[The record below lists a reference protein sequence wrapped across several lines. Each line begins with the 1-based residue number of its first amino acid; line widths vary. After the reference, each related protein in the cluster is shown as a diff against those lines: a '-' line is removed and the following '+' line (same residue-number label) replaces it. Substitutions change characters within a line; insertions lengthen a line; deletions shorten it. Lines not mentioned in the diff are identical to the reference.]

1 MASGATKMAVV
12 GNMLMDVRV
21 IDINERN
28 LEVRY
33 DTRAHLHCSSSI
45 WPLPS
50 CCYDK
55 KELENF
61 SFATELSPEDFGWEY
76 QNYYTLPSLIRRQL
90 AKRTYELPSEMAG
103 FGSGSAGYLAGR
115 SDSKAWLPDGDSQIL
130 RSNVFG
136 PSGFWT
142 MAPLRYAAK

>member
-1 MASGATKMAVV
+1 MIPEPIFIVA
-12 GNMLMDVRV
+12 R
-21 IDINERN
+21 
-28 LEVRY
+28 
-33 DTRAHLHCSSSI
+33 SSI
-45 WPLPS
+45 GSLPS

-55 KELENF
+55 KVENF

-115 SDSKAWLPDGDSQIL
+115 SDSKAPKMSALWKTRVG
-130 RSNVFG
+130 
-136 PSGFWT
+136 
-142 MAPLRYAAK
+142 